1 METAAS
7 TERQHSEFEALVARL
22 PGFRSLTGSPVAE
35 VHNPHFQ
42 AEDELLVAARALVA
56 AFTETI
62 RTHAFAL
69 NAAKRS
75 LVGPAAERIV
85 WAEKAKGFQFEEREA
100 KVTLQG
106 ARATHEWVTADYN
119 ELLDELS
126 DHPMC
131 T

>member
-1 METAAS
+1 META
-7 TERQHSEFEALVARL
+7 TEVL
-22 PGFRSLTGSPVAE
+22 
-35 VHNPHFQ
+35 NPHFQ
-42 AEDELLVAARALVA
+42 AEDNLLTAARALTA

-85 WAEKAKGFQFEEREA
+85 WAEKAEGFRFEEREA
-100 KVTLQG
+100 EVTFQG
-106 ARATHEWVTADYN
+106 AHAAHEWATADYN

-126 DHPMC
+126 DTPAC
-131 T
+131 V